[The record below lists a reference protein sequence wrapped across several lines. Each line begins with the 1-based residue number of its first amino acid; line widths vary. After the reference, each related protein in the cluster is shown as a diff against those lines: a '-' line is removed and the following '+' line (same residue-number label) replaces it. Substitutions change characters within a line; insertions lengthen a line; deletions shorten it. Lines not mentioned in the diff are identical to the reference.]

1 MDRLDLYVM
10 HPFAAAR
17 MKILT
22 ESVFYKHLLA
32 IVRNLRKYCLFG
44 FVDGSAALLG
54 NPVICKD
61 LIGGFTWIRWNY
73 APNERIVTNCKE
85 CAESARN
92 CEIAGRN
99 AENAFARKCFL
110 TCVRS

>member
-32 IVRNLRKYCLFG
+32 IVRNLLDKCKISQNGGKYCRTH
-44 FVDGSAALLG
+44 
-54 NPVICKD
+54 ICT
-61 LIGGFTWIRWNY
+61 GFTGFGY
-73 APNERIVTNCKE
+73 F
-85 CAESARN
+85 
-92 CEIAGRN
+92 GD
-99 AENAFARKCFL
+99 
-110 TCVRS
+110 